1 MNDELYT
8 VRLLITTIHTDLE
21 ELIEA
26 ARLYGESDFRK
37 GQLYAYAEC
46 LEILQLCPSFRSSE
60 LDYDIEKRFNI
71 K

>member
-8 VRLLITTIHTDLE
+8 VRLLIATIHSDLE
-21 ELIEA
+21 DFLDA
-26 ARLYGESDFRK
+26 ARLYGENDFRK

-46 LEILQLCPSFRSSE
+46 LEVLQLCPSFRSPE
-60 LDYDIEKRFNI
+60 LDYDIEKRYEI

>member
-8 VRLLITTIHTDLE
+8 VRLLIATIHASLE

-26 ARLYGESDFRK
+26 PSVRRKRFRK

-46 LEILQLCPSFRSSE
+46 LEILQLCPSFRSPE
-60 LDYDIEKRFNI
+60 LDYDIEKRYGI